1 VAKDVGLAMV
11 VMKHIL
17 RSRLKNEVSL
27 RVDDTVENEVFW
39 LAYERLRPAAD
50 LYALVYK
57 MREIRG
63 L

>member
-1 VAKDVGLAMV
+1 MAKDVGLAMV
-11 VMKHIL
+11 MMKHLL
-17 RSRLKNEVSL
+17 RGRLKNEAGL
-27 RVDDTVENEVFW
+27 RVDDIVENEVFW
-39 LAYERLRPAAD
+39 LVFEKLHPARG